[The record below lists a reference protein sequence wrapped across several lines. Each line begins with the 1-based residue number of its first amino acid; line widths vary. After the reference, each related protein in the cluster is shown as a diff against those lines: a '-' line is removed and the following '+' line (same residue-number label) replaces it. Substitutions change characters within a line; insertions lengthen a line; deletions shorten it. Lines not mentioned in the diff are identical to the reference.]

1 MAFKSAPDSAEENL
15 GVENASRGGAE
26 LGMKRTVERFGPL
39 VPAIATAGASV
50 CVSSLLLATGP
61 QTLGP
66 QSVVLPLTREAGRV
80 VASLSPPASISSVG
94 RGPVAPSADRRSL
107 SSPAR
112 RPSPSAPPSHRPSTQ
127 VSPVGASPPPPQLHP
142 SPPPTPPATGPTAS
156 SPAVQASTSRAKP
169 GWGYGDPNHDHT
181 GPPGKGANGR
191 KSQTASAAT
200 DPPTRADG
208 QNDSVQHGEKK
219 STGSPGKPAGDRKDQ
234 TTSASAQPPAVTPD
248 EHGSVQSGEKKSTG
262 R

>member
-1 MAFKSAPDSAEENL
+1 
-15 GVENASRGGAE
+15 
-26 LGMKRTVERFGPL
+26 MKRTVERFGPL

-66 QSVVLPLTREAGRV
+66 QTVAPPLTSEAGRV

-94 RGPVAPSADRRSL
+94 RGPVAPPADRRSL

-112 RPSPSAPPSHRPSTQ
+112 GPAPSASHRPSTQ
-127 VSPVGASPPPPQLHP
+127 VKPIGASSPPPQSHP
-142 SPPPTPPATGPTAS
+142 SAPTAPPVAGPTVSA
-156 SPAVQASTSRAKP
+156 PAVQASTDTAKP

-200 DPPTRADG
+200 DPPRRADG
-208 QNDSVQHGEKK
+208 QNDGGQHGQKK
-219 STGSPGKPAGDRKDQ
+219 STGPPGNGAGDRKDQ
-234 TTSASAQPPAVTPD
+234 TTSAPAQPPAAAAD

>member
-1 MAFKSAPDSAEENL
+1 
-15 GVENASRGGAE
+15 
-26 LGMKRTVERFGPL
+26 MKWTVERFGPL

-66 QSVVLPLTREAGRV
+66 QSVVPPLTSEAGRV
-80 VASLSPPASISSVG
+80 VASLSPPASTSSVG
-94 RGPVAPSADRRSL
+94 KSRVAPPTNRRSL

-112 RPSPSAPPSHRPSTQ
+112 APAPSAPPSHRPSTQ
-127 VSPVGASPPPPQLHP
+127 VSPIGASPPPPQLHP
-142 SPPPTPPATGPTAS
+142 SPPPTLPATGPTAS
-156 SPAVQASTSRAKP
+156 SPAVQASTGKGKP

-181 GPPGKGANGR
+181 GPPGKGANR
-191 KSQTASAAT
+191 QKSQVASAAT

-208 QNDSVQHGEKK
+208 QNDSVQHGEKR
-219 STGSPGKPAGDRKDQ
+219 STGSPGKAAGDRKDQ
-234 TTSASAQPPAVTPD
+234 TTSAPAQSPAAAPD
-248 EHGSVQSGEKKSTG
+248 EHGSVQNGEKKSTG